1 MQLPVLPCLNREPS
15 FSQEL
20 DEVTETV
27 VSFLK
32 EDDSAGQSPKLG
44 TCVRRVTTEAIMLKL
59 KEKPSK
65 MEKQERVRGPQGSSQ
80 EGKPQD
86 SYLGVGTVSSESE
99 ASKAYTGVPPTQMM
113 GKLSPREEEG
123 FPLTHRKWKVFF
135 LPSETSPRTP
145 PLKILE
151 KCHSLPVSQ
160 SISMELDQVG
170 WRRPRKFCTA
180 VELKTSKRVT
190 WQGGGQTE
198 N

>member
-65 MEKQERVRGPQGSSQ
+65 MEKQERVRGPHGSSQ

-99 ASKAYTGVPPTQMM
+99 ASKAYTGVPPTQVRWELFFPNHYLKYS
-113 GKLSPREEEG
+113 GPQRSANSHAFVTITSSIKNVLEG
-123 FPLTHRKWKVFF
+123 ML
-135 LPSETSPRTP
+135 
-145 PLKILE
+145 
-151 KCHSLPVSQ
+151 LPVRC
-160 SISMELDQVG
+160 MGFD
-170 WRRPRKFCTA
+170 
-180 VELKTSKRVT
+180 
-190 WQGGGQTE
+190 
-198 N
+198 

>member
-32 EDDSAGQSPKLG
+32 EDDSGGQSPKLG

-99 ASKAYTGVPPTQMM
+99 VSKAYTGVPPTQ
-113 GKLSPREEEG
+113 
-123 FPLTHRKWKVFF
+123 VFF
-135 LPSETSPRTP
+135 LPAETSPRTP

-198 N
+198 NQKLPLPSFLLARIQG